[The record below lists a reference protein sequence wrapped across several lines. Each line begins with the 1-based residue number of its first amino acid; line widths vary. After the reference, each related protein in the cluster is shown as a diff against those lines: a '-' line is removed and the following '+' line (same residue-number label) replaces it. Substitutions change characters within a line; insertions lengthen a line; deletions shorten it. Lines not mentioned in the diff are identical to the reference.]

1 MKNTY
6 LNDIHAQGFRFVLI
20 SSILMLAVPLTF
32 SVVHQAWPTLDLLV
46 IGFMSVGVIYI
57 PIGIIETFTYAPMM
71 GVGATYIA
79 NVTGNISNMKL
90 PVALAAMK
98 QAKVEA
104 GSEEAEI
111 VATLA
116 VAASSIVT
124 TLIIAIGVII
134 LLPYLDLIKQV
145 LGSVTDYLVPAIFGA
160 LGFVFIVRHW
170 KLTIAP
176 LASMLLLFT
185 FVIRDPS
192 VQPALVPIASLISIG
207 VASLLFKKGIVK

>member
-32 SVVHQAWPTLDLLV
+32 SVLHQAWPTLDLLV